1 MLLTCDIIGGYQSIY
16 HGLPQAVICAF
27 GLAQLKLRAGWLLSI
42 ICIIGNY
49 VITSDIFNWQDQG
62 DIFGGHFNNIAP
74 STFILSI
81 AIIMTIYNFMVR
93 YYRRKNFLSEKI
105 IEEEKRATEE
115 LLLNIL
121 PKETA
126 EELRTNGSSSA
137 REFAHVNVLFSDFQN
152 FTQISGQF
160 SPSELVEELNVCFRE
175 FDHIVEIYGVE
186 KIKTIGDAYMC
197 VSGMPDPDKSNTNDI
212 IKVALEMMAF
222 MQKRKEIQEAKNL
235 IGFDMRIGIN
245 TGPVIAGIVGF
256 KKFQYDIWGDTVNM
270 ASRMETH
277 GEIGKINISEA
288 TKLSLDDT
296 DQFDIQIRGGI
307 AVKGK
312 GDVEMY
318 FIRERDS

>member
-1 MLLTCDIIGGYQSIY
+1 
-16 HGLPQAVICAF
+16 
-27 GLAQLKLRAGWLLSI
+27 
-42 ICIIGNY
+42 
-49 VITSDIFNWQDQG
+49 
-62 DIFGGHFNNIAP
+62 
-74 STFILSI
+74 
-81 AIIMTIYNFMVR
+81 
-93 YYRRKNFLSEKI
+93 
-105 IEEEKRATEE
+105 
-115 LLLNIL
+115 
-121 PKETA
+121 
-126 EELRTNGSSSA
+126 
-137 REFAHVNVLFSDFQN
+137 
-152 FTQISGQF
+152 
-160 SPSELVEELNVCFRE
+160 
-175 FDHIVEIYGVE
+175 
-186 KIKTIGDAYMC
+186 MC

-318 FIRERDS
+318 FIRESAS

>member
-1 MLLTCDIIGGYQSIY
+1 MLI
-16 HGLPQAVICAF
+16 
-27 GLAQLKLRAGWLLSI
+27 
-42 ICIIGNY
+42 
-49 VITSDIFNWQDQG
+49 
-62 DIFGGHFNNIAP
+62 
-74 STFILSI
+74 
-81 AIIMTIYNFMVR
+81 
-93 YYRRKNFLSEKI
+93 
-105 IEEEKRATEE
+105 
-115 LLLNIL
+115 
-121 PKETA
+121 
-126 EELRTNGSSSA
+126 
-137 REFAHVNVLFSDFQN
+137 
-152 FTQISGQF
+152 
-160 SPSELVEELNVCFRE
+160 
-175 FDHIVEIYGVE
+175 
-186 KIKTIGDAYMC
+186 C

-222 MQKRKEIQEAKNL
+222 MQKRKGIQDAKNL